1 MASNFNDIIKQG
13 YVRMRS
19 RKVGIYRRC
28 WMVFRKA
35 SSKGPRRIEKF
46 CDERSAYFSNYHKI
60 TELSNVR
67 SITRLPRDTK
77 KHAVAIIFHDEMS
90 RIFSCDSELEA
101 EEWCKVL
108 CVECLGARLNDI
120 SLGDPDL
127 LAAGVQREQNER
139 FSVYLLPSPYLE
151 IFGEC
156 TMQVTHENIYLWDVH
171 NPRVRL
177 VSWPLSSLRRYGRDP
192 TRFTFESGRMCDTG
206 EGLFTFQ
213 TREGEAIYQKVHTA
227 TLAIA
232 EQHERALLEM
242 ERNAR
247 LLTPA
252 GRDFLTCR
260 AAVAVATALP
270 RGGYWQH
277 ITRQRSSSDLCELSS
292 SSSGGGGGGFGIT
305 PYGSSGQHS
314 KYGDSSLRIRHAGSF
329 QDFATE
335 SRGRMTSTAATTT
348 TTTGGHMWH

>member
-90 RIFSCDSELEA
+90 RIFSCDS
-101 EEWCKVL
+101 
-108 CVECLGARLNDI
+108 
-120 SLGDPDL
+120 
-127 LAAGVQREQNER
+127 ER

-292 SSSGGGGGGFGIT
+292 SSSGGGGGIT

-348 TTTGGHMWH
+348 TTTTGGHMWH

>member
-127 LAAGVQREQNER
+127 LAAGVQREQNDLRGVHHAGDPREHLPVGR
-139 FSVYLLPSPYLE
+139 AQSARAPRLLAAQLAAALRPRSNAL
-151 IFGEC
+151 
-156 TMQVTHENIYLWDVH
+156 HL
-171 NPRVRL
+171 RVR
-177 VSWPLSSLRRYGRDP
+177 
-192 TRFTFESGRMCDTG
+192 
-206 EGLFTFQ
+206 Q
-213 TREGEAIYQKVHTA
+213 
-227 TLAIA
+227 
-232 EQHERALLEM
+232 
-242 ERNAR
+242 